1 MTSSGLAKDDVRG
14 QLGFVWFSFP
24 PVGQFPL
31 LMCLHAP
38 AGPGYL
44 WSRRASGATKNA
56 SISTFTF
63 LSVQPYRRVAS
74 SNLLFMGGS
83 LSPIFKILF
92 IACCRGKH
100 I

>member
-1 MTSSGLAKDDVRG
+1 MSSSGLAKDDVRG

-44 WSRRASGATKNA
+44 WSRRASGTTKNV
-56 SISTFTF
+56 SVSTFTL
-63 LSVQPYRRVAS
+63 LSAQPYRRVAG
-74 SNLLFMGGS
+74 SNLFFVEGL
-83 LSPIFKILF
+83 
-92 IACCRGKH
+92 
-100 I
+100 

>member
-1 MTSSGLAKDDVRG
+1 MSSSGLAKDDVRG

-44 WSRRASGATKNA
+44 WSRRASGATKNV
-56 SISTFTF
+56 SVSTFTLCL
-63 LSVQPYRRVAS
+63 LSHTNEWLAVTCSSWRVFES
-74 SNLLFMGGS
+74 
-83 LSPIFKILF
+83 
-92 IACCRGKH
+92 H
-100 I
+100 V